1 MPSVCFYFQVHQPLR
16 VKRYRIFD
24 IGKDGAYFNDE
35 SETDLNNRRILE
47 KVARKCYLPATR
59 AIIELLKRYKE
70 FKVSFSFS
78 GLVLEQLQQ
87 WAPETLEAFQ
97 EAVRTGRVEVLGETY
112 YHSLAFLHSEEEFRR
127 QVELHGKKIKEV
139 FGVTPRIFRNTELI
153 YSNQLAKIV
162 ERMGFK
168 GMLAEGA
175 DKILEWRSP
184 NFLYRAQG
192 APHIRLLLKNYRLS
206 DDIAFRFSERS
217 WSEFPLTA
225 SKFAQWLS
233 AHNGNGEVINLFMDY
248 ETFGEHQ
255 WEETGIF
262 EFLRALPSEILK
274 YPDMDFVTPSEAIRR
289 YAPVATLDVP
299 QYVSWADVERD
310 LSAWLSNSMQHEAMQ
325 TLYAFEERVVGAGDM
340 HLLENWRRLQT
351 SDHFYYMCTK
361 WFADG
366 DVHKY
371 FNPYESPYDAF
382 IAYMNALKDFELR
395 IAQVHAVKHLAVH
408 SDTPEQL
415 LADAV

>member
-139 FGVTPRIFRNTELI
+139 FGVTPRI
-153 YSNQLAKIV
+153 
-162 ERMGFK
+162 
-168 GMLAEGA
+168 
-175 DKILEWRSP
+175 
-184 NFLYRAQG
+184 
-192 APHIRLLLKNYRLS
+192 
-206 DDIAFRFSERS
+206 
-217 WSEFPLTA
+217 
-225 SKFAQWLS
+225 
-233 AHNGNGEVINLFMDY
+233 
-248 ETFGEHQ
+248 
-255 WEETGIF
+255 
-262 EFLRALPSEILK
+262 
-274 YPDMDFVTPSEAIRR
+274 
-289 YAPVATLDVP
+289 
-299 QYVSWADVERD
+299 
-310 LSAWLSNSMQHEAMQ
+310 
-325 TLYAFEERVVGAGDM
+325 
-340 HLLENWRRLQT
+340 
-351 SDHFYYMCTK
+351 
-361 WFADG
+361 
-366 DVHKY
+366 
-371 FNPYESPYDAF
+371 
-382 IAYMNALKDFELR
+382 
-395 IAQVHAVKHLAVH
+395 
-408 SDTPEQL
+408 
-415 LADAV
+415 